1 MNSLSVPAYAKI
13 NLSLDVLGQRPDGY
27 HDVRMVMQSLK
38 LHDLLHLERLS
49 SPEIVLQTCH
59 DTSPD
64 IRWDSSNL
72 IYRAAEAFLRRY
84 SIPDGVRITVEKN
97 IPSAAGLAGGSSD
110 AAATL
115 KGLNTLFDCAAPLS
129 DLQQLGLS
137 LGADVPYCL
146 LLGTALSEGIGELLT
161 PLPPAPELSC
171 VLVKPAQAVSTRYV
185 YQQLRLTDK
194 TRHPDTS
201 GILHALQ
208 EQDAAALCS
217 RLENV
222 LEPIAV
228 TLCPEIPELKQ
239 QLLSFGALG
248 ACMSGSGP
256 TVFGLFSDAAAA
268 AQAADFFCH
277 NGYAGAAFCT
287 RLHTPL

>member
-13 NLSLDVLGQRPDGY
+13 NLSLDVLRRRPDGY

-38 LHDLLHLERLS
+38 LHDLLHIERIS

-129 DLQQLGLS
+129 ELQQLGVS

-171 VLVKPAQAVSTRYV
+171 VLIKPAQAVSTQYV
-185 YQQLRLTDK
+185 YQHLRLTDQ
-194 TRHPDTS
+194 TVHPDTS
-201 GILHALQ
+201 GILRALK

-217 RLENV
+217 RLKNV
-222 LEPIAV
+222 LEPVAV
-228 TLCPEIPELKQ
+228 TLCPEIPELER
-239 QLLSFGALG
+239 QLLSLGALG
-248 ACMSGSGP
+248 ARMSGSGP
-256 TVFGLFSDAAAA
+256 TVFGLFSDADAAA
-268 AQAADFFCH
+268 RAAAYFCRS
-277 NGYAGAAFCT
+277 GYAGATFST
-287 RLHTPL
+287 RFHTPL